1 MRVQAYKHIHTEM
14 VGMKKMEREKVRDH
28 QQPCQALIKLHIKV
42 SLKTILELVTGWGD
56 LEVKCSA
63 RPRVSRAH
71 VICWNKQHTF
81 IQQTTRDSVTNK
93 KRLPSFF
100 CSATTTRG
108 NYLESVACVVIQ
120 QNTAL
125 DVRAFKCPGFW
136 APVCCGMIRNQVGGK
151 GQQR

>member
-1 MRVQAYKHIHTEM
+1 M
-14 VGMKKMEREKVRDH
+14 RDH
-28 QQPCQALIKLHIKV
+28 QHPCQALMKLHIKV
-42 SLKTILELVTGWGD
+42 SLKTTL
-56 LEVKCSA
+56 SA
-63 RPRVSRAH
+63 RDGVGRLRSEVFCTTSGISSPCYLLKQTVH
-71 VICWNKQHTF
+71 VYPADYERFRH
-81 IQQTTRDSVTNK
+81 QQKETTP
-93 KRLPSFF
+93 LF

-151 GQQR
+151 GQQRKNACMRERAE